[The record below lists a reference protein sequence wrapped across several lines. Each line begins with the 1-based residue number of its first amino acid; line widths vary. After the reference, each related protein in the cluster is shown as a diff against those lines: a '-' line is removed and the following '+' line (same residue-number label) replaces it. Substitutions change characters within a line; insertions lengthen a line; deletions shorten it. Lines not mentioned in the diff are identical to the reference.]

1 MFRSSDV
8 VEIQGQNKNVTEKNI
23 SDRKEGS
30 ENRNDTETEYAS
42 IEDPLNI
49 YRTAS
54 NETSLVSE
62 IPSIIRKMV

>member
-1 MFRSSDV
+1 MFKSSDI

-30 ENRNDTETEYAS
+30 ENRNDTAS
-42 IEDPLNI
+42 SEDPLNI
-49 YRTAS
+49 YRTVS

-62 IPSIIRKMV
+62 IPSIMRKMV